1 MIFGYP
7 QSKESGRSAWM
18 KTQTNWIICSRVRYL
33 RKEKTLTKI
42 HDDNYEA
49 DDKDVDGNYDGDN
62 ENDDNNVDDD
72 ENDGN
77 DGDDNHVDG
86 NDVDLT
92 FSTRGTAASW
102 VQKRRGNS
110 RGTSPV
116 FKW

>member
-1 MIFGYP
+1 M
-7 QSKESGRSAWM
+7 
-18 KTQTNWIICSRVRYL
+18 
-33 RKEKTLTKI
+33 TKI

-77 DGDDNHVDG
+77 DGDDNYVDG

-102 VQKRRGNS
+102 VQRRRGNS

-116 FKW
+116 CK

>member
-1 MIFGYP
+1 M
-7 QSKESGRSAWM
+7 
-18 KTQTNWIICSRVRYL
+18 
-33 RKEKTLTKI
+33 

-62 ENDDNNVDDD
+62 ENDDNNVNDD
-72 ENDGN
+72 ENDG
-77 DGDDNHVDG
+77 DDNYVDG